1 MATTILNIVY
11 RLIEF
16 FESISIDQ
24 FVLFNQN
31 WLNESYDKKLKN
43 VEYKYQI
50 LATIITRECLRRIVS
65 GSLQNGGTID
75 KFINCQLLYFTI
87 TKSMKVYS

>member
-24 FVLFNQN
+24 LVLFNQN

-43 VEYKYQI
+43 IEYKYQI
-50 LATIITRECLRRIVS
+50 LAEIITRECLRRIVP